1 MKTQISTKPYFFK
14 KFRTYKAEEILAAGG
29 ATAFGKLTNYDPKKI
44 YELKGDFINDEDF
57 ERALNML
64 RK

>member
-1 MKTQISTKPYFFK
+1 
-14 KFRTYKAEEILAAGG
+14 
-29 ATAFGKLTNYDPKKI
+29 LTNYDPKKI